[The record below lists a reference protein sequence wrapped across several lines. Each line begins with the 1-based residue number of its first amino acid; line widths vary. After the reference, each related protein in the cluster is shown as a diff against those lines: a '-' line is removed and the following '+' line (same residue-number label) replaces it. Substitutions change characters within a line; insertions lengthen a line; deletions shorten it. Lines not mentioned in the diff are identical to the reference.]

1 MGCVVFSLTF
11 VLVIAGLAFGG
22 AMAVVG
28 FGGLLATSFH
38 RSLGTP
44 LPLPTIH
51 SASERWLYIYVG
63 LVGLL
68 VWAGVFLYSLK
79 VAP

>member
-1 MGCVVFSLTF
+1 MFSLTF